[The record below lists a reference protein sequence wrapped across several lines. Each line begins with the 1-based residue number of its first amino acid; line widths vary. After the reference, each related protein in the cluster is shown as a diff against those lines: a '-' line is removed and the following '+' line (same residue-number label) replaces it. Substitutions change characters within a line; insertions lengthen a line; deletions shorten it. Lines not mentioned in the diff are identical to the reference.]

1 MTVDA
6 SDFDHDSQVKV
17 SIYLVTV
24 ACSCFV
30 YNDV

>member
-1 MTVDA
+1 MAVDA
-6 SDFDHDSQVKV
+6 SDFDRYSQVKV
-17 SIYLVTV
+17 SIYLVKV